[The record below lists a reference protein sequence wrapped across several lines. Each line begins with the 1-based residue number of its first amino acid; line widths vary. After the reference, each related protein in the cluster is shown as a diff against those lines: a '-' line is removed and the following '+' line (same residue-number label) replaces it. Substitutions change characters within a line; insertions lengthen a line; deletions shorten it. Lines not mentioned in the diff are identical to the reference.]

1 MSVSSPPSLR
11 GLSLIH
17 APPYRNRIQNSNPT
31 RFTIHYSQK
40 PSIQLS
46 LNWSPAG
53 DILRQITISSVLFLG
68 LSINGFWAFAPSAS
82 ARMLPSTSPSSV
94 AQLHDKQA
102 THDSDGVG
110 KSGNVENIED
120 EETKAAFEQ
129 WKSKTYALTVP
140 LTIVA
145 LQNSLPPL
153 WFKEF
158 LQSQGK
164 RVKLRPQFRR
174 SLHDIFY
181 ELSNPFKKGK
191 VNPKSA
197 VAADVI
203 TLGDSWLSLAIDKGL
218 IEPMEGAEDQDWFQS
233 LSDKWK
239 VYLRRS
245 SDGKL
250 DFQGRI
256 WAAPYRWG
264 SMVIAYNKKEFRK
277 RNLAPIEDWADLW
290 RPELAGKI
298 SMVDSP
304 REIVGAVLKYMG
316 ASYNTTNIDFQVVG
330 GKHAV
335 LQKLSLLVQQVRL
348 FDSLSYLK
356 AFGVGDVWVA
366 VGWSSDVLPAAK
378 RMSNVAVI
386 VPSSGT
392 SLWADLWAVPAASRL
407 ATDRIGGRV
416 RGPSPPLYQWI
427 EFCLQ
432 PERALPFKKEAIVGA
447 SPITLEAP
455 IEELQEVTKGRLKLD
470 TNLVANVPPA
480 EILARC
486 ELLEPLSDDAISE
499 YQWLLGNLQKS
510 NHNMSSSLLHYFSS
524 VVPNF
529 WPKIQAKVE

>member
-1 MSVSSPPSLR
+1 MSASFSPSLR
-11 GLSLIH
+11 SLIH
-17 APPYRNRIQNSNPT
+17 TPPHRNSRQNSNPN
-31 RFTIHYSQK
+31 RFTIHYSHK

-46 LNWSPAG
+46 VNRSPAG
-53 DILRQITISSVLFLG
+53 DIIRQITISSVLFVG
-68 LSINGFWAFAPSAS
+68 LSLNGFWASLPSAS
-82 ARMLPSTSPSSV
+82 ARIPPSTSPSSV
-94 AQLHDKQA
+94 AKLQDQQE

-110 KSGNVENIED
+110 KSGNAEDFED
-120 EETKAAFEQ
+120 EEKKAAFEQ

-153 WFKEF
+153 WLKEF

-174 SLHDIFY
+174 SLDNIFY
-181 ELSNPFKKGK
+181 ELSNPFNKGK

-197 VAADVI
+197 AAADAI
-203 TLGDSWLSLAIDKGL
+203 TLGDSWLSLAINKGL
-218 IEPMEGAEDQDWFQS
+218 IEPIEGAEDQDWFQG

-245 SDGKL
+245 CEGKL
-250 DFQGRI
+250 DSQGRI

-277 RNLAPIEDWADLW
+277 HNLAPIEDWADLW

-304 REIVGAVLKYMG
+304 REIVGAVLKCMG
-316 ASYNTTNIDFQVVG
+316 ASYNTINIDLQVVG

-335 LQKLSLLVQQVRL
+335 LQKLALLVQQVRL
-348 FDSLSYLK
+348 FDSLHYLK

-386 VPSSGT
+386 VPRSGA

-407 ATDRIGGRV
+407 TTDQIGGRV

-432 PERALPFKKEAIVGA
+432 PERALPFKKDAIVGA

-455 IEELQEVTKGRLKLD
+455 FKEQKEVSKGRPKLD

-486 ELLEPLSDDAISE
+486 ELLEPLSDYALFE
-499 YQWLLGNLQKS
+499 YQWLLGSLPKS
-510 NHNMSSSLLHYFSS
+510 NHNTSSWLRKYFSL
-524 VVPNF
+524 VAPIF
-529 WPKIQAKVE
+529 WPKRQPKVE

>member
-1 MSVSSPPSLR
+1 MSASFSPSLR
-11 GLSLIH
+11 SLIH
-17 APPYRNRIQNSNPT
+17 TPPHRNSRQNSNPN
-31 RFTIHYSQK
+31 RFTIHYSHK

-46 LNWSPAG
+46 VNRSPAG
-53 DILRQITISSVLFLG
+53 DIIRQITISSVLFVG
-68 LSINGFWAFAPSAS
+68 LSLNGFWASLPSAS
-82 ARMLPSTSPSSV
+82 ARIPPSTSPSSV
-94 AQLHDKQA
+94 AKLQDQQE

-110 KSGNVENIED
+110 KSGNAEDFED
-120 EETKAAFEQ
+120 EEKKAAFEQ

-153 WFKEF
+153 WLKEF

-174 SLHDIFY
+174 SLDNIFY
-181 ELSNPFKKGK
+181 ELSNPFNKGK

-197 VAADVI
+197 AAADAI
-203 TLGDSWLSLAIDKGL
+203 TLGDSWLSLAINKGL
-218 IEPMEGAEDQDWFQS
+218 IEPIEGAEDQDWFQG

-245 SDGKL
+245 CEGKL
-250 DFQGRI
+250 DSQGRI

-277 RNLAPIEDWADLW
+277 HNLAPIE
-290 RPELAGKI
+290 
-298 SMVDSP
+298 
-304 REIVGAVLKYMG
+304 
-316 ASYNTTNIDFQVVG
+316 
-330 GKHAV
+330 
-335 LQKLSLLVQQVRL
+335 VRL
-348 FDSLSYLK
+348 FDSLHYLK

-386 VPSSGT
+386 VPRSGA

-407 ATDRIGGRV
+407 TTDQIGGRV

-432 PERALPFKKEAIVGA
+432 PERALPFKKDAIVGA

-455 IEELQEVTKGRLKLD
+455 FKEQKEVSKGRPKLD

-486 ELLEPLSDDAISE
+486 ELLEPLSDYALFE
-499 YQWLLGNLQKS
+499 YQWLLGSLPKS
-510 NHNMSSSLLHYFSS
+510 NHNTSSWLRKYFSL
-524 VVPNF
+524 VAPIF
-529 WPKIQAKVE
+529 WPKRQPKVE